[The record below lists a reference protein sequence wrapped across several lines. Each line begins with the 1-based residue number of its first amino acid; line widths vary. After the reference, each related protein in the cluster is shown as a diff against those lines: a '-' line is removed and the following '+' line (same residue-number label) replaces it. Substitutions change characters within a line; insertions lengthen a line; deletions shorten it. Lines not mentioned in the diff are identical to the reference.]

1 MYLRKAADEPV
12 FSTGAVLAVQAVVE
26 RAGVADGHI
35 VQTDVQ
41 LRLDAAAQV
50 VAAAGELKKIRKDW
64 SHPLWG
70 WGVHIQRIGALNN
83 DNLQY

>member
-26 RAGVADGHI
+26 RVGVADGHA
-35 VQTDVQ
+35 VQADVQ

-50 VAAAGELKKIRKDW
+50 VAAAGELNTRRGKKKNE
-64 SHPLWG
+64 G
-70 WGVHIQRIGALNN
+70 KIGLI
-83 DNLQY
+83 L